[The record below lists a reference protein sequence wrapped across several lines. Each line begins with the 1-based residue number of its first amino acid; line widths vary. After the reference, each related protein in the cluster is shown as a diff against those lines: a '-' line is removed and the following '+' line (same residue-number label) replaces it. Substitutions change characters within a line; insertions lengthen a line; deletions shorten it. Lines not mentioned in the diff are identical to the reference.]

1 MNLNWML
8 TCPMLSSPDHTTLV
22 SLLTPALAHRYL
34 PVPRIPVRICH
45 LRNSVQ
51 FIFLQHFIPPSISIP
66 SPSTLTDLSIPT
78 PPPTLL
84 TPRQLKS
91 SVYSSPPVPFHT
103 TALVVLKYL
112 NSVSL
117 ARPVSMADER
127 CGAIVN
133 NAVQSQ
139 WSTLLTSFRL
149 DPPPTASD
157 QKPKFTSALHRP
169 YLTRFADSNVPFSM
183 LHLLG

>member
-34 PVPRIPVRICH
+34 PVPRIP
-45 LRNSVQ
+45 
-51 FIFLQHFIPPSISIP
+51 HFIPPSISIP